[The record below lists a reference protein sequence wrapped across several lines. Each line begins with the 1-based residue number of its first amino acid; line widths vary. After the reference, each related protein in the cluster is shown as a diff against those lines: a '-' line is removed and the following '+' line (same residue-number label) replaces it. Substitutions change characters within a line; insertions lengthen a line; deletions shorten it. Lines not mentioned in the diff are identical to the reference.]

1 MDKSVNNSEQA
12 RESALC
18 SMDPSRPLEPWPVL
32 GSQVVGDYK
41 IFTLK
46 STRKRSP
53 RTGAEVTY
61 YALDTVDW
69 VNIVALT
76 PEHEV
81 VMVEQFRHGTNTVEL
96 ELPGGM
102 MDRGES
108 DPVAAACREL
118 REETGYEGEN
128 ARRIGCCFA
137 NPAILTNRAH
147 TVLVERC
154 IRKHELEWDSGEDI
168 RLRLVPAAQIPARVA
183 EGKIRHSIIVAAL
196 YYYDLWK
203 KQPPHPVNH

>member
-1 MDKSVNNSEQA
+1 MEKPLNNSDET
-12 RESALC
+12 RESAFC
-18 SMDPSRPLEPWPVL
+18 SEDQSRPLDPWPL
-32 GSQVVGDYK
+32 LESKVVGDFN
-41 IFTLK
+41 IFTLI
-46 STRKRSP
+46 SNRKRSP
-53 RTGAEVTY
+53 RTGAEATY
-61 YALDTVDW
+61 YALDTTDW

-76 PEHEV
+76 PEDEV
-81 VMVEQFRHGTNTVEL
+81 VMVEQFRHATNTIEL

-102 MDRGES
+102 MDKGET

-128 ARRIGCCFA
+128 ARQIGCCFA

-147 TVLVERC
+147 TILVERALP
-154 IRKHELEWDSGEDI
+154 KHELEWDSGEDI
-168 RLRLVPAAQIPARVA
+168 RIRLVPISQVRTLVA

-203 KQPPHPVNH
+203 RGL